1 MKVQYFMLLLHF
13 LTSVVVLAV
22 NVPAE
27 EAPREYK
34 GDAAFGVRVVCE
46 IGEFEGPSAPELTVR
61 GAIAIVVRPDWAPLG
76 AERFLELV
84 RLGFYNGTAMF
95 RVIPGFLAQFGMSVD
110 RTLQS
115 TWGRNR
121 NLVDDP
127 KVGIAVRRGSLAY
140 GGYGT
145 NSRSTQVWIAYK
157 ATPGLGRE
165 LWETPFAHVESEADM
180 KLVASFNAQFGD
192 KIQQGEIWSEGYS
205 YLRRGFGGLT
215 YFGGCAVAP
224 RKAAAAASVA
234 AAAAARAVL
243 AAKAARALAAQ
254 PMPAGALAAGGAPL
268 TGNFGSGGAGAGALL
283 PSVEEPAVP
292 QQWLG
297 GRADPAFYT
306 LLLLLS
312 LAGCGLCTACH
323 VVLRCLDGESQ
334 QKRS

>member
-1 MKVQYFMLLLHF
+1 MLQSSKKSVFWIVPFRILHLRQLRSCSVIWRQWTRSF
-13 LTSVVVLAV
+13 TRPRWHTSAT
-22 NVPAE
+22 
-27 EAPREYK
+27 APT
-34 GDAAFGVRVVCE
+34 
-46 IGEFEGPSAPELTVR
+46 PR
-61 GAIAIVVRPDWAPLG
+61 GTAWRWRISSSWAP
-76 AERFLELV
+76 
-84 RLGFYNGTAMF
+84 
-95 RVIPGFLAQFGMSVD
+95 
-110 RTLQS
+110 
-115 TWGRNR
+115 
-121 NLVDDP
+121 
-127 KVGIAVRRGSLAY
+127 
-140 GGYGT
+140 
-145 NSRSTQVWIAYK
+145 
-157 ATPGLGRE
+157 
-165 LWETPFAHVESEADM
+165 
-180 KLVASFNAQFGD
+180 
-192 KIQQGEIWSEGYS
+192 
-205 YLRRGFGGLT
+205 
-215 YFGGCAVAP
+215 P
-224 RKAAAAASVA
+224 R